1 MLPLPAVLRLSWCV
15 LFIAASLGCQSGP
28 ELGRAGAPLRIG
40 SDLTNDPFAFV
51 DGDGVPGGLEVEMMH
66 RIAAELGRPLEIHRI
81 PFEELIDAVEAGEI
95 DIACATMGI
104 TEERAKRIA
113 FSDPYFETS
122 IAVVVR
128 NRPGDPKTIAD
139 LATARLS
146 ASKGTTSEFAVRARL
161 PHATIAAQEKDGA
174 PVAER
179 LLNGTLTGAVMDGPN
194 ADALA
199 KEMPE
204 LRVLTEP
211 LAEERYAMVLAKDE
225 KRLLRSVNTAIEE
238 LARKGA
244 LPRLSKPPES
254 AKPPSK

>member
-1 MLPLPAVLRLSWCV
+1 M
-15 LFIAASLGCQSGP
+15 
-28 ELGRAGAPLRIG
+28 
-40 SDLTNDPFAFV
+40 
-51 DGDGVPGGLEVEMMH
+51 
-66 RIAAELGRPLEIHRI
+66 
-81 PFEELIDAVEAGEI
+81 GEI

-104 TEERAKRIA
+104 TEERAQRIA

-128 NRPGDPKTIAD
+128 DRPGDPKTIAD

-161 PHATIAAQEKDGA
+161 PHATIAAEEKDGA
-174 PVAER
+174 PVVAR

-199 KEMPE
+199 AETPG
-204 LRVLTEP
+204 LRVLAEP
-211 LAEERYAMVLAKDE
+211 LAAERYAMVLAKGE
-225 KRLLRSVNTAIEE
+225 KRLLRKVNAAIEA

-244 LPRLSKPPES
+244 LPRLSEPPES
-254 AKPPSK
+254 P